1 MADGELNVDSLITRL
16 LEGECGARPAARRG
30 RPLQPSFPLA
40 AEPEG
45 TPVSAPRRLRRR
57 GAKRLLWP
65 GGSGLQEHGRQE
77 AIREGLS
84 PRAAR
89 RAMSPRTLGDRH
101 GIALAG
107 GYEEPKG
114 AG

>member
-1 MADGELNVDSLITRL
+1 MRGPACRKEGAPPSALIPPRRRTR
-16 LEGECGARPAARRG
+16 GDPRFRPAA
-30 RPLQPSFPLA
+30 A
-40 AEPEG
+40 AEEG
-45 TPVSAPRRLRRR
+45 GEEA
-57 GAKRLLWP
+57 AWP